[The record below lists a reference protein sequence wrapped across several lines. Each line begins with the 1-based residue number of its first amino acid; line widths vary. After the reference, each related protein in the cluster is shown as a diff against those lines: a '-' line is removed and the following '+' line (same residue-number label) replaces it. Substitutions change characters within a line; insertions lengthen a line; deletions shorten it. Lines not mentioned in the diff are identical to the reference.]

1 MVRAVCR
8 LVYCSRVL
16 LGNNGM
22 EAVMLILLLVVFMIV
37 SGFILF
43 RKRNRESVFLS
54 GMCISLV
61 LEFTG
66 ILIFVAKKGGYSKQM
81 LEFLFVSMKLKT
93 EIQYLV
99 IPLDCIGYIIALGR
113 YLFPFFLMQ
122 MAMHYSMIPMI
133 RRDPLMKKLTAIP
146 PIASLV
152 IYYPS
157 IYKSI
162 IAWNPGI
169 QDLIVEISY
178 YWILL
183 YIGAAIALLVIEY
196 FSITMA
202 FCRRQFSLVVIC
214 MIAMS
219 GLYLTYCGQDPGQVY
234 RFYSYSYK
242 WNRGIGYLQH
252 MWDIKTYYLLIVINV
267 ICGILGFF
275 GLFRYTQQ
283 HYADDLEDV
292 VMERKYNTAKVGT
305 LVFVHSTK
313 NQLLANR
320 VLFKRLSGLDM
331 TRPEDIQKMQE
342 CIVTLENI
350 NDALLERMEELHR
363 SVKSSSIL
371 MVSCYLEEIVE
382 KALDRFYDKYPDASV
397 EVILESNAPLL
408 ADKTHLC
415 EAVYNLLIN
424 AQDAVDAAERGTEGK
439 VSLLSHDER
448 LYTVIEIKDNGTGIP
463 MALTKKIFD
472 PFYTSKNRSHNWG
485 MGLYY
490 VRAIVRGHLGN
501 LRVESKEGKGSSFY
515 IILPKYADDRR
526 RIYGD
531 KNGRK

>member
-1 MVRAVCR
+1 
-8 LVYCSRVL
+8 
-16 LGNNGM
+16 
-22 EAVMLILLLVVFMIV
+22 MLILLLVVFMIV
-37 SGFILF
+37 SGFVLL
-43 RKRNRESVFLS
+43 RKRSRESVFLS

-66 ILIFVAKKGGYSKQM
+66 ILIFAAKKGGYSKQM
-81 LEFLFVSMKLKT
+81 LEFLFVSMNLKT
-93 EIQYLV
+93 TIQYLA
-99 IPLDCIGYIIALGR
+99 IPLDWIGYIIALGR
-113 YLFPFFLMQ
+113 YLFPFFLLQ
-122 MAMHYSMIPMI
+122 MAMHYSMLSAI
-133 RRDPLMKKLTAIP
+133 RRDPLLKKLAAVLP
-146 PIASLV
+146 AASLI
-152 IYYPS
+152 IYYPG
-157 IYKSI
+157 IYKTVT
-162 IAWNPGI
+162 AWNPGI
-169 QDLIVEISY
+169 QDFIVEVSY
-178 YWILL
+178 CWILL
-183 YIGAAIALLVIEY
+183 YIAVAIVLLVIEY
-196 FSITMA
+196 LSITMA
-202 FCRRQFSLVVIC
+202 FYRRQFSLIVIC

-234 RFYSYSYK
+234 RFYSSSYK

-267 ICGILGFF
+267 ICGILGFVS
-275 GLFRYTQQ
+275 LFRYTQQ

-331 TRPEDIQKMQE
+331 TQEENIRKMQDY
-342 CIVTLENI
+342 IVTLENI
-350 NDALLERMEELHR
+350 NEALLERMEELHR

-371 MVSCYLEEIVE
+371 MVSCHLEEIVE
-382 KALDRFYDKYPDASV
+382 KALDRFYHKCPDVSV
-397 EVILESNAPLL
+397 EVMLESNASIL

-415 EAVYNLLIN
+415 EAIYNLLIN
-424 AQDAVDAAERGTEGK
+424 AQDAVEAAERGAEGK

-463 MALTKKIFD
+463 KALIKKIFD

-490 VRAIVRGHLGN
+490 VRAIVKGHLGS
-501 LRVESKEGKGSSFY
+501 LRVESKEGEGSSFY
-515 IILPKYADDRR
+515 IILPKYASDRR
-526 RIYGD
+526 RNYG
-531 KNGRK
+531 GRL

>member
-1 MVRAVCR
+1 
-8 LVYCSRVL
+8 
-16 LGNNGM
+16 
-22 EAVMLILLLVVFMIV
+22 MLILLLVVFMIV

-122 MAMHYSMIPMI
+122 MAMHYSMLPVI
-133 RRDPLMKKLTAIP
+133 RRDPLIKKLAAIP
-146 PIASLV
+146 PAVSLV
-152 IYYPS
+152 IYYPF

-162 IAWNPGI
+162 TAWDPGI
-169 QDLIVEISY
+169 QDFIVEISY

-234 RFYSYSYK
+234 RFYSCSYK

-331 TRPEDIQKMQE
+331 TRAEDIRKMQE

-424 AQDAVDAAERGTEGK
+424 AQDAVDAADRGTEGK

-463 MALTKKIFD
+463 RALIKKIFD